1 MAAHITILSPS
12 HSTKLV
18 GSSDA
23 PEEGSEGN
31 HNMQNLR
38 SLVILVAILLLL
50 VVIATTHAMSVLA
63 GAFSE
68 GSVAIFAVTAIFGVA
83 TKLRA

>member
-1 MAAHITILSPS
+1 MAASLTIISPS

-18 GSSDA
+18 GSSGA
-23 PEEGSEGN
+23 TERVQGITI
-31 HNMQNLR
+31 MQNLR

>member
-1 MAAHITILSPS
+1 
-12 HSTKLV
+12 
-18 GSSDA
+18 
-23 PEEGSEGN
+23 
-31 HNMQNLR
+31 MQNLR